1 MRAKRFGSFLLA
13 AALSLSLAG
22 CGASGSSSASVASA
36 SGTQS
41 STAGSAA
48 SGSVTTYTVA
58 LSGQTTPFN
67 YYNESGELDGYEI
80 AMLKE
85 IDERLPDLQFEYT
98 TTEFASLF
106 AGLDGGQFDLILN
119 NITDKPERREKYLF
133 SDNAYYY
140 NHTVIATNADT
151 TDITTLDDLAG
162 LKIPTDSGTATDMF
176 LQDYNEKNPDKA
188 IQIDY
193 VQGDAA
199 QNIMALYEGR
209 YQAVIYSESYID
221 AVEKNYGYKFNRYP
235 IPNEEEIQNPAVY
248 ILYNKSSTALQQEID
263 GVLTEMKED
272 GTLSKLCI
280 EYFGKDS
287 TQANS

>member
-1 MRAKRFGSFLLA
+1 
-13 AALSLSLAG
+13 
-22 CGASGSSSASVASA
+22 
-36 SGTQS
+36 
-41 STAGSAA
+41 
-48 SGSVTTYTVA
+48 
-58 LSGQTTPFN
+58 
-67 YYNESGELDGYEI
+67 
-80 AMLKE
+80 MLKE

-106 AGLDGGQFDLILN
+106 AGLDSGQFDLILN

>member
-1 MRAKRFGSFLLA
+1 MRMKKFASFLLA
-13 AALSLSLAG
+13 AALSVSLAG
-22 CGASGSSSASVASA
+22 CGASGSSVS
-36 SGTQS
+36 SGGS
-41 STAGSAA
+41 SSGSTAA
-48 SGSVTTYTVA
+48 SDGVTTYTVA
-58 LSGQTTPFN
+58 VSGQTTPFN
-67 YYNESGELDGYEI
+67 YYNENGELDGYEI

-106 AGLDGGQFDLILN
+106 AGLDSGQFDLILN

-162 LKIPTDSGTATDMF
+162 RKIPVGSGTATDMF
-176 LQDYNEKNPDKA
+176 LQDYNEKNPDKQ
-188 IQIDY
+188 ILIDY
-193 VQGDAA
+193 VESDTS
-199 QNIMALYEGR
+199 QNIMAMYEGR
-209 YQAVIYSESYID
+209 YDAVIYSESYID

-272 GTLSKLCI
+272 GTLAKLCI
-280 EYFGKDS
+280 EYMGKDS
-287 TQANS
+287 TEANS

>member
-1 MRAKRFGSFLLA
+1 MRMKKFASFLLA
-13 AALSLSLAG
+13 ATLSVSLAG
-22 CGASGSSSASVASA
+22 CGASGSSVS
-36 SGTQS
+36 SGGS
-41 STAGSAA
+41 SSGSTAA
-48 SGSVTTYTVA
+48 SDGVTTYTVA

-67 YYNESGELDGYEI
+67 YYNENNELDGYEV

-98 TTEFASLF
+98 TAEFASLF
-106 AGLDGGQFDLILN
+106 AGLDSGQFDLILN

-162 LKIPTDSGTATDMF
+162 LKIPTAAGTATDMF

-193 VQGDAA
+193 VEGDAA
-199 QNIMALYEGR
+199 QNIMAMYEGR
-209 YQAVIYSESYID
+209 YKAVIYSESYID
-221 AVEKNYGYKFNRYP
+221 AVEKSYGYKFNRYP

-280 EYFGKDS
+280 EYFGKDA
-287 TQANS
+287 TQSNS

>member
-1 MRAKRFGSFLLA
+1 MRMKKFASFLLA
-13 AALSLSLAG
+13 AALSVSLAG
-22 CGASGSSSASVASA
+22 CGASGSSVS
-36 SGTQS
+36 SGGS
-41 STAGSAA
+41 SSGSTAA
-48 SGSVTTYTVA
+48 SDGVTTYTVA
-58 LSGQTTPFN
+58 VSGQTTPFN
-67 YYNESGELDGYEI
+67 YYNENGELDGYEI

-106 AGLDGGQFDLILN
+106 AGLDSGQFDLILN

-162 LKIPTDSGTATDMF
+162 RKIPTAAGTATDMF

-193 VQGDAA
+193 VEGDAA
-199 QNIMALYEGR
+199 QNIMAMYEGR
-209 YQAVIYSESYID
+209 YDAVIYSESYID

-272 GTLSKLCI
+272 GTLAKLCI
-280 EYFGKDS
+280 EYMGKDS
-287 TQANS
+287 TEANS